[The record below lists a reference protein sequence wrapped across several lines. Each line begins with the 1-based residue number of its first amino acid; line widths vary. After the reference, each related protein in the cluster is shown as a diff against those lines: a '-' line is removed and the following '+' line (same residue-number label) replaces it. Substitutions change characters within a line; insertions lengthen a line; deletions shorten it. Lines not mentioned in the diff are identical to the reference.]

1 MIEEMLIWKVSG
13 SIEKVLFLQSCSQ
26 GSFTFP
32 RHALRHT
39 SSTCTVYCSK
49 STPGQD
55 KFWICD
61 SAILEEGGLE
71 LRFKID
77 FLLIGRHSPILALE
91 F

>member
-1 MIEEMLIWKVSG
+1 MTLVISSFFKEISKMAFDKVMG
-13 SIEKVLFLQSCSQ
+13 S
-26 GSFTFP
+26 T
-32 RHALRHT
+32 H
-39 SSTCTVYCSK
+39 
-49 STPGQD
+49 GQD

-77 FLLIGRHSPILALE
+77 FLLIGRHSPILSLE